1 MIIIVES
8 VLCHDFNYESS
19 NFEIYVTSRLVAK
32 RQVINLAAQVVVLQP
47 EVSLVRQKLQQD
59 PIIGETLLKI
69 SNRLKSPR
77 Q

>member
-1 MIIIVES
+1 M
-8 VLCHDFNYESS
+8 
-19 NFEIYVTSRLVAK
+19 

-69 SNRLKSPR
+69 SNRLKSSR